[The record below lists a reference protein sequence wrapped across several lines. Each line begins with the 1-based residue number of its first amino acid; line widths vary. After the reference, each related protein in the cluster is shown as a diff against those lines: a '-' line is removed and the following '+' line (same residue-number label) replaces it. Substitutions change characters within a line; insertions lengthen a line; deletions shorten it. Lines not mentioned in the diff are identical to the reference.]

1 MKVTESYPLTY
12 GSMHNKYYKV
22 VNGIRVV
29 NRVEKRE
36 PIFLLCEI
44 FFDEYEGVSVD
55 EFIL

>member
-12 GSMHNKYYKV
+12 GSMHNKNYKV

-36 PIFLLCEI
+36 PLILLCEI
-44 FFDEYEGVSVD
+44 FFDEYEWGWA
-55 EFIL
+55 